1 MKATLCLFS
10 VVILA
15 GMVRAQGYVT
25 GNVDEL
31 RGRTRIS
38 VDTRGDSEL
47 RQKIVDRI
55 RKELPQI
62 AVVEN
67 FAEAEIMISFRGD
80 THEISGGYEVTK
92 DSVEVSSGRGQVS
105 VPGGSADAPRPTI
118 IIDYKNTQ
126 ESRFEKHPWKKFVS
140 KFIEAYKKANG
151 RG

>member
-1 MKATLCLFS
+1 MA
-10 VVILA
+10 
-15 GMVRAQGYVT
+15 RAQGYVT
-25 GNVDEL
+25 GDVNAL
-31 RGRTRIS
+31 HGRTRIS
-38 VDTRGDSEL
+38 VDTRGDDEL
-47 RQKIVDRI
+47 RQKMIERI

-62 AVVEN
+62 TVVQN
-67 FAEAEIMISFRGD
+67 FTEAEIMISFRGD

-105 VPGGSADAPRPTI
+105 VPGGTADAPRPI
-118 IIDYKNTQ
+118 VVIDYKNTQ